1 MNCSEL
7 LDLFEKYG
15 GILTCDYNKNT
26 VTMKNTNLKCNISGQ
41 DYTRLELMTFEWSC
55 GGGVAITHLEKK
67 PITYDE
73 LIHSD
78 IKLYNR
84 FLNNNEYGFTIDFSN
99 K

>member
-7 LDLFEKYG
+7 IDLFEKVG
-15 GILTCDYNKNT
+15 GVLTCDYSKKT
-26 VTMKNTNLKCNISGQ
+26 VIVENPNLKCNISPK
-41 DYTRLELMTFEWSC
+41 DYPRLESMTFQWEC
-55 GGGVAITHLEKK
+55 GGGAAIRHLEKK
-67 PITYDE
+67 PITHHE

-78 IKLYNR
+78 IKLQNK